1 MKKYLFSLSL
11 ACLFS
16 LCSKAQE
23 KLIYS
28 SPSLKCNDTVW
39 VFTPQNVVAN
49 PPTLILLHG
58 WSGCY
63 NDWNRLAPLQDIANE
78 FKFRII
84 CPDGF
89 YNSWYLNDSDSSKMQ
104 WRDFFNKEFMPDITR
119 KYNLCPN
126 ETFITGLSMGGH
138 GAINLFIDNP
148 ELFRSAGS
156 MSGVLDLGDT
166 TLKEDWVY
174 KVTGNDSL
182 RVDRE
187 SALNRI
193 ESVKEMIKSPL
204 IITCGYHDFYV
215 KCSDKFSKFCREKDI
230 PHVLILSPGK
240 HSWRYWN
247 YALRLHLSHFRKIV
261 DGDNLGF

>member
-1 MKKYLFSLSL
+1 
-11 ACLFS
+11 
-16 LCSKAQE
+16 
-23 KLIYS
+23 
-28 SPSLKCNDTVW
+28 
-39 VFTPQNVVAN
+39 
-49 PPTLILLHG
+49 
-58 WSGCY
+58 
-63 NDWNRLAPLQDIANE
+63 
-78 FKFRII
+78 
-84 CPDGF
+84 
-89 YNSWYLNDSDSSKMQ
+89 MQ

-119 KYNLCPN
+119 QYNLCPN

-215 KCSDKFSKFCREKDI
+215 K
-230 PHVLILSPGK
+230 
-240 HSWRYWN
+240 
-247 YALRLHLSHFRKIV
+247 
-261 DGDNLGF
+261 